1 MYEEFNSILRAEI
14 QKLLPRPMDELS
26 LDYQI
31 LPGPADSKSQRV
43 LVNAVSRAL
52 VAFYTKVFQKVGI
65 RLEALEPEST
75 ALGRALVGR
84 DQSISMIVDMGAERT
99 NFFIIDESIPIT
111 HHSIE
116 VGVNRISGIL
126 KNILQHLKNENIP
139 IVFIP
144 MCNPLGYFRNWRYS
158 NEYRD
163 YQMGTSVGDSEHLL
177 FNEDY
182 HPRRIM
188 PACDEADQLTKA
200 VLKNINPR
208 PPILSMDFHEDEDSR
223 GSNTFSY
230 IYSQGK
236 MGVDDPIAKMV
247 VQILTGNNI
256 LLQQNGVTR
265 FGDTIVDGIVNA
277 SKDGSIDELLAS
289 NVIYKN
295 NSMILKHPA
304 KTVIVVETPSVGVP
318 LEKRVIAH
326 LEIIHHMEMFYHM
339 ADGGY

>member
-1 MYEEFNSILRAEI
+1 MNNRKLCKSSYVDDGRHTLWELYKRFLKLEDGWSREVIYWQKSEI
-14 QKLLPRPMDELS
+14 GDFPVLLFKTKKK
-26 LDYQI
+26 
-31 LPGPADSKSQRV
+31 GPALWV
-43 LVNAVSRAL
+43 L
-52 VAFYTKVFQKVGI
+52 
-65 RLEALEPEST
+65 
-75 ALGRALVGR
+75 
-84 DQSISMIVDMGAERT
+84 
-99 NFFIIDESIPIT
+99 
-111 HHSIE
+111 
-116 VGVNRISGIL
+116 SGIHGEEPAGPNAL
-126 KNILQHLKNENIP
+126 YENVHLLQSLKNENIP
-139 IVFIP
+139 MVFIP
-144 MCNPLGYFRNWRYS
+144 MCNPLGYFRNWRYP

-163 YQMGTSVGDSEHLL
+163 YQKGTSVGDSEHLL

-236 MGVDDPIAKMV
+236 MGVADPIAKMV
-247 VQILTGNNI
+247 VEILSGHDV
-256 LLQQNGVTR
+256 LLQTNGVTR

-318 LEKRVIAH
+318 LEKRVMAH
-326 LEIIHHMEMFYHM
+326 SEIIHHLEMFFHM
-339 ADGGY
+339 AHEGY

>member
-1 MYEEFNSILRAEI
+1 MNSRQLCKSSYKEDGRHTLWELYKRFLKLEDGWSREVIYWQKSEI
-14 QKLLPRPMDELS
+14 GDFPVLLFKTKKK
-26 LDYQI
+26 
-31 LPGPADSKSQRV
+31 GPALWV
-43 LVNAVSRAL
+43 LSGIHGEEPAGPNAL
-52 VAFYTKVFQKVGI
+52 Y
-65 RLEALEPEST
+65 
-75 ALGRALVGR
+75 
-84 DQSISMIVDMGAERT
+84 
-99 NFFIIDESIPIT
+99 ESI
-111 HHSIE
+111 
-116 VGVNRISGIL
+116 
-126 KNILQHLKNENIP
+126 NILQHLKNENIP